1 MTFITGRARFRLVVN
16 SVDRKSLW
24 AICLLLATSACGNS
38 LYKVKPIVDLPPMSA
53 TAPATNLG
61 GLTLRA
67 APLLLDE
74 ESQEL
79 FEANLPLSGL
89 LPVRVEMVHNSG
101 ETIELKKVRFRLHD
115 GEGNEWKMISARQAI
130 GRILKANEVYAYN
143 PQSRKTFEKEFRAYE
158 LDSKS
163 PLTHS
168 ERRRSGF
175 IIFQAP
181 KKAALATPRGL
192 VLSIEGLAQ
201 PATLTL
207 N

>member
-1 MTFITGRARFRLVVN
+1 MIHHTGLEARSRRIVLPI
-16 SVDRKSLW
+16 
-24 AICLLLATSACGNS
+24 AIGCVLLTSACGNS
-38 LYKVKPIVDLPPMSA
+38 LYKVKPVIELPPLPA
-53 TAPATNLG
+53 TARATNLG

-67 APLLLDE
+67 APLVLDE

-101 ETIELKKVRFRLHD
+101 ETIELKRVHFRLHD
-115 GEGNEWKMISARQAI
+115 GAGNEWKTVSAKQAI
-130 GRILKANEVYAYN
+130 GLILKANQVYAYN

-158 LDSKS
+158 FDLKS
-163 PLTHS
+163 PLTHA
-168 ERRRSGF
+168 ERQRSGF
-175 IIFQAP
+175 IIFQSP
-181 KKAALATPRGL
+181 KKSPVASPHGL
-192 VLSIEGLAQ
+192 VLSIEGLRQ

>member
-1 MTFITGRARFRLVVN
+1 
-16 SVDRKSLW
+16 
-24 AICLLLATSACGNS
+24 LLLATSACGNS
-38 LYKVKPIVDLPPMSA
+38 LYKVKPIVDLPPMPA

>member
-1 MTFITGRARFRLVVN
+1 MIHHTGLKDRSRQIVLSLAVGCVLLMT
-16 SVDRKSLW
+16 
-24 AICLLLATSACGNS
+24 ACGNS
-38 LYKVKPIVDLPPMSA
+38 LYKVKPVVELPPMPA
-53 TAPATNLG
+53 TAQATNLG

-89 LPVRVEMVHNSG
+89 LPLRVEMVHNSG

-115 GEGNEWKMISARQAI
+115 GEGNEWKMISAKQAI
-130 GRILKANEVYAYN
+130 ARILKANQIYAYN

-158 LDSKS
+158 LDLKS
-163 PLTHS
+163 PLTHA

-175 IIFQAP
+175 IIFQSP
-181 KKAALATPRGL
+181 KKAAVATPHGL

>member
-1 MTFITGRARFRLVVN
+1 MVE
-16 SVDRKSLW
+16 
-24 AICLLLATSACGNS
+24 
-38 LYKVKPIVDLPPMSA
+38 LPPMPESA
-53 TAPATNLG
+53 QATNLG

-89 LPVRVEMVHNSG
+89 LPVRMEMVHNGG
-101 ETIELKKVRFRLHD
+101 ETIEFKKVRFRLHD
-115 GEGNEWKMISARQAI
+115 GNGNGNEWKMISAKQAI
-130 GRILKANEVYAYN
+130 GHILKANQVYAYN

-158 LDSKS
+158 LDLKS
-163 PLTHS
+163 PLTHA

-181 KKAALATPRGL
+181 KKTAVATPRGL

>member
-1 MTFITGRARFRLVVN
+1 MIHHPGLKDRLRQVVLTF
-16 SVDRKSLW
+16 
-24 AICLLLATSACGNS
+24 AIGCVLLTSACGNS
-38 LYKVKPIVDLPPMSA
+38 LYKVKPVVELPPMPESA
-53 TAPATNLG
+53 RFTNLG
-61 GLTLRA
+61 GLTIRA

-89 LPVRVEMVHNSG
+89 LPVRMEMVHNGG
-101 ETIELKKVRFRLHD
+101 ETIELKKVRLRLHD
-115 GEGNEWKMISARQAI
+115 GAGNEWKMISAKQAI
-130 GRILKANEVYAYN
+130 GHILKANQVYTYN

-158 LDSKS
+158 LDLKS
-163 PLTHS
+163 PLTHA

-181 KKAALATPRGL
+181 KKTAVATPRGL

>member
-1 MTFITGRARFRLVVN
+1 M
-16 SVDRKSLW
+16 
-24 AICLLLATSACGNS
+24 
-38 LYKVKPIVDLPPMSA
+38 PA